1 MASSSKQ
8 PGIAVNKSVLTPV
21 MTLEGHE
28 PYMPSFGYH
37 SKHYKDIS
45 YISYFP
51 DGKQMISRSRD
62 KTIRRWDLRE
72 GKEIKEA
79 REVCDNYHSGEAVVS
94 RDGRWVVTADW
105 RIKICNIETGN
116 VKTQSRDS
124 CWISCMDIS
133 PDGTL
138 VAAGTQF
145 GRACVW
151 SLDTGKIVAGPLEC
165 SDDYVGALRFSEDSR
180 KLAVI
185 SRWGIQS
192 LRVWDVQARK
202 LDVTRE
208 TITSNFLSTS
218 SPIFWTTKDKSI
230 VAAFNLIGWVAYRDV
245 DDTCMTIY
253 EFDASTLKTVGAP
266 FKGHTDTIWGLAL
279 SLDCV
284 LLASASDD
292 NTIKLWSFESRQVL
306 ASFNVQVP
314 NSIIL
319 SPDSCQLAYTTREE
333 TKIYICNIPANI
345 LASMSLAKKVCT
357 HLPIIQVL
365 KSFADKRT

>member
-8 PGIAVNKSVLTPV
+8 PGLAVKKSVLTPV

-28 PYMPSFGYH
+28 PYMFSSGYPRR
-37 SKHYKDIS
+37 SERYKDIS

-51 DGKQMISRSRD
+51 DGKQMISGSRD

-79 REVCDNYHSGEAVVS
+79 REVCDNYDIGAAVVS
-94 RDGRWVVTADW
+94 RDGQWVATAHDW
-105 RIKICNIETGN
+105 RIKICNVETGN
-116 VKTQSRDS
+116 VKAQSRGG
-124 CWISCMDIS
+124 CWISCMDFS

-138 VAAGTQF
+138 IAAGSEL
-145 GRACVW
+145 GRVWVW
-151 SLDTGKIVAGPLEC
+151 SLDTVKIVAGPLEC

-185 SRWGIQS
+185 SRWGMPS
-192 LRVWDVQARK
+192 LQVWDVQARK

-208 TITSNFLSTS
+208 IITSRCSTAS

-230 VAAFNLIGWVAYRDV
+230 VAALNLIRITYWDKC
-245 DDTCMTIY
+245 TTIY
-253 EFDASTLKTVGAP
+253 EFDASTLETVGAP

-306 ASFNVQVP
+306 ASFNV
-314 NSIIL
+314 
-319 SPDSCQLAYTTREE
+319 
-333 TKIYICNIPANI
+333 
-345 LASMSLAKKVCT
+345 
-357 HLPIIQVL
+357 
-365 KSFADKRT
+365 